1 MIVKQYFVVVYSIDL
16 HLLIARHWIYI
27 SQLKVNANNSQI
39 NIRYTMK
46 YTIIIDYCIYIR
58 QLYVE
63 NKTSLYSIETF
74 VVNIVIKFDFF
85 HFYIKHILKF

>member
-1 MIVKQYFVVVYSIDL
+1 
-16 HLLIARHWIYI
+16 
-27 SQLKVNANNSQI
+27 
-39 NIRYTMK
+39 MK